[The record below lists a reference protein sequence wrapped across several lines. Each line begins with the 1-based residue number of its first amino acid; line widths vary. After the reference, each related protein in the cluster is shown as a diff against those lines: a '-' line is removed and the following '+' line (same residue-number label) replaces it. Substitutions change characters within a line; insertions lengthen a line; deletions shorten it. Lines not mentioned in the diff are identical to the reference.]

1 MERILREASTGES
14 LTKKQKEYQKITSK
28 RDFALLSLLLGTG
41 IRVSECVGINLDDV
55 DFEENAFLVTRKGGN
70 QMVLYFPP

>member
-1 MERILREASTGES
+1 M
-14 LTKKQKEYQKITSK
+14 
-28 RDFALLSLLLGTG
+28 LSLFLGTG
-41 IRVSECVGINLDDV
+41 IRVSELVGINLDDV